1 MQASPRAKMQ
11 AAIDQYFKAWES
23 QNPALLTEVFTPDAK
38 YSAQPFGIEEYEGLE
53 AIKDYWRAKPVSVQI
68 NPKPVVVSQVFGEN
82 CCFIEWETTFTT
94 HAHTTKVVRGM
105 MRFEFKNGLVKEL
118 REHFASKEMS

>member
-1 MQASPRAKMQ
+1 MQ

-82 CCFIEWETTFTT
+82 CCFIESETTFTT